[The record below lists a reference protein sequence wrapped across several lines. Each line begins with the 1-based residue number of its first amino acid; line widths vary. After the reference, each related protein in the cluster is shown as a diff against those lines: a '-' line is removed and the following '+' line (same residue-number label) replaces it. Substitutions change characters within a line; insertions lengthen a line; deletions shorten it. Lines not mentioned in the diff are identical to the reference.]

1 MKIMST
7 EYLKEAPEFVARN
20 ADNWLISASNI
31 GPNKYLSI
39 SFVRYVVKHII
50 DENGLPS
57 GETKSEM
64 EILATYSLR
73 EELARELAA
82 NIPKMLDDH
91 DVRPSLR
98 VE

>member
-1 MKIMST
+1 MST

-39 SFVRYVVKHII
+39 SFVRYVVKHIKSQ
-50 DENGLPS
+50 DGGLS
-57 GETKSEM
+57 GGTESEM
-64 EILATYSLR
+64 EVLATYSLPA
-73 EELARELAA
+73 ELAKELAA
-82 NIPKMLDDH
+82 SIPRILDSH
-91 DVRPSLR
+91 NAQPSFK